1 MGVLSF
7 LKKEKP
13 QTKEEKILSIL
24 RNLRELLTSI
34 KANFPTEDKIP
45 EELFSK
51 VLEDVTKYNSY
62 LRTASTLLFRLDK
75 NLGNKLKD
83 FYIPETTAN
92 LIISQKSPHSTF
104 EKTVT
109 AHKKLDNLI
118 QEEKIIFSKVA

>member
-51 VLEDVTKYNSY
+51 VLEDVKKYNSY
-62 LRTASTLLFRLDK
+62 LRTASTLIFRLDK

-83 FYIPETTAN
+83 FYIPENIEN

-109 AHKKLDNLI
+109 AHKKLHDLI
-118 QEEKIIFSKVA
+118 QEEKIIFSKAA